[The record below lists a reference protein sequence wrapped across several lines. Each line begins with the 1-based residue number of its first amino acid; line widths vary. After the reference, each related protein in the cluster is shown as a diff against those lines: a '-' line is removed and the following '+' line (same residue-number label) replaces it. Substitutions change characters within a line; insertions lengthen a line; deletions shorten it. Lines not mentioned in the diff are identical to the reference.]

1 MTRPRKVEHWCQV
14 PNKVEIRGNME
25 MNLLSIVVSAY
36 NEEAG
41 IETFYQT
48 TREYGEALSKKGWS
62 YEFIFVN
69 DGSSD
74 HTGEI
79 LNVLAQKD
87 AEHVRI
93 IHFSRNFGHEAAMIA
108 GLDYA
113 SGDGLIFM
121 DADLQHPPK
130 YISEIVNRFD
140 EGYQVIS
147 MVRTENKTAGIVK
160 NVTSSGFYWLIN
172 RMSQIRLEPNASDFF
187 AITKEAQMVLKRNY
201 REKVRFLRG
210 YVQDIGFRRTTIS
223 YEAAPRVAGS
233 SHYSIKKLFVFAVN
247 TILCFS
253 NIPLKLG
260 IVAGLISAVLGVIVL
275 IYTLLSRQGAPSGYT
290 TIIVLLC
297 FMFAILFL
305 VVGIIGEYIAVLFEE
320 LKDRP
325 IYIIADARNCE
336 EKKVNVSRW

>member
-1 MTRPRKVEHWCQV
+1 
-14 PNKVEIRGNME
+14 

-48 TREYGEALSKKGWS
+48 TREYCEALSRKGWS

-113 SGDGLIFM
+113 SGDGLVFM

-325 IYIIADARNCE
+325 IYIIADTRNCE
-336 EKKVNVSRW
+336 EKR

>member
-1 MTRPRKVEHWCQV
+1 
-14 PNKVEIRGNME
+14 

-48 TREYGEALSKKGWS
+48 TREYCEALSRKGWS

-113 SGDGLIFM
+113 SGDGLVFM

-172 RMSQIRLEPNASDFF
+172 RMSQIRLDPMHPIFLQLQRKHRWFSKG
-187 AITKEAQMVLKRNY
+187 II
-201 REKVRFLRG
+201 EK
-210 YVQDIGFRRTTIS
+210 
-223 YEAAPRVAGS
+223 
-233 SHYSIKKLFVFAVN
+233 KFVF
-247 TILCFS
+247 
-253 NIPLKLG
+253 
-260 IVAGLISAVLGVIVL
+260 
-275 IYTLLSRQGAPSGYT
+275 YED
-290 TIIVLLC
+290 
-297 FMFAILFL
+297 MFRI
-305 VVGIIGEYIAVLFEE
+305 
-320 LKDRP
+320 
-325 IYIIADARNCE
+325 
-336 EKKVNVSRW
+336 